1 MTAED
6 RVEVAA
12 RGGRTDGCPSWQW
25 CAGRGGGRSGCPRHK
40 PYSAA

>member
-25 CAGRGGGRSGCPRHK
+25 CAGL
-40 PYSAA
+40 